1 MIYTEIL
8 KVYLI
13 KKNELND
20 HIIYIYIIEY
30 I

>member
-20 HIIYIYIIEY
+20 HIIYIYIY
-30 I
+30 II